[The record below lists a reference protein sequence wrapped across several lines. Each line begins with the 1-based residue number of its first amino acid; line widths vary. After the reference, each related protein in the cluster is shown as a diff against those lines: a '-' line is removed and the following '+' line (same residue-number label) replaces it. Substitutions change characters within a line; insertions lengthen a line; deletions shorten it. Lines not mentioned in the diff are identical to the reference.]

1 MSLHKRVWVLT
12 ALAIATIVLA
22 AACGDGGDEEEG
34 PSPTPDG
41 GTAAE
46 LPGNDGFRRFVPV
59 LQEALDRGDVS
70 FLADRMKTIDV
81 VCRVEDV
88 PTQLGGPQCDF
99 EGQAYAGFKTGTWR
113 SEGGVGP
120 ASNTISQLEKL
131 FTTVQPS
138 ASDQFGDGAVRVYAL
153 NQEEEQQDA
162 IIAAMIERPANF
174 AGSGPLRVALGTTWS
189 FEEGR
194 WMLTFILSA
203 YVLAEDLLIPSEAG
217 RPYYPNWERYL
228 PQ

>member
-1 MSLHKRVWVLT
+1 LLKHLPVFLVPVIV
-12 ALAIATIVLA
+12 AIAALA
-22 AACGDGGDEEEG
+22 AACGDEEEEG
-34 PSPTPDG
+34 PSPTPDQG
-41 GTAAE
+41 VEQA
-46 LPGNDGFRRFVPV
+46 GNDGFRQFVPL
-59 LQEALDRGDVS
+59 LQAALDRGDVS

-131 FTTVQPS
+131 FATVQPS
-138 ASDQFGDGAVRVYAL
+138 ASDEFGDGAVRVYAL

-174 AGSGPLRVALGTTWS
+174 AGSGPLRVALATTWS

-217 RPYYPNWERYL
+217 RPYYPNWERY
-228 PQ
+228 QAQ